1 MGASCT
7 RLALVLEALFCV
19 ALHWEQIQSPCR
31 IMVCVSRSQH
41 RGPLRRTA
49 ARDTGRRLIVARHF
63 ARMVLRIGLCGTTSH
78 PPGLRFFFRHAGG
91 GLSLPRDRGRRGGG
105 GSSTA
110 RLHRCELHRAKA
122 RRTLVPVRGQ
132 VGASCTRFASFSE
145 IGGTSSRS

>member
-1 MGASCT
+1 VGASCT

-63 ARMVLRIGLCGTTSH
+63 ARMVLRIASH

-132 VGASCTRFASFSE
+132 VGASCTRFACFSE
-145 IGGTSSRS
+145 TGGMSCRS